1 MRAPSGPFFPQ
12 TPWAQVNPPGLL
24 WGRGAEV
31 SWPVKA
37 PHRLSAP
44 PPRNERAPFSQAP
57 GPGGG
62 EGTSSPDPRALLRVG
77 SGESGRPG
85 LRWPQ
90 IHSALEALV

>member
-1 MRAPSGPFFPQ
+1 MGAGCRGELARQGPTQ
-12 TPWAQVNPPGLL
+12 
-24 WGRGAEV
+24 AEC
-31 SWPVKA
+31 
-37 PHRLSAP
+37 P